1 LVSEVKLIWH
11 RAQGTG
17 LRAKS
22 TGHRAKS
29 TGLRAQGMELGQMA

>member
-1 LVSEVKLIWH
+1 MIGLKWL

-17 LRAKS
+17 HGAQS

-29 TGLRAQGMELGQMA
+29 TGHVEGV